1 MTMRFSLAFALALT
15 TTSAFAGPA
24 ADAVQFF
31 YSNIG
36 AEYDVANRDRFVDPA
51 KSVLDANEKSEEP
64 CLDFGLALDAQDYD
78 ETQVAK
84 TLKLAEDV
92 SGASAVV
99 TASFSLF
106 PGDPQNDREIVW
118 ELKQVGGQ
126 WKVFDVGQA
135 NGAWRLSEFT
145 CQ

>member
-1 MTMRFSLAFALALT
+1 MRLTIAIALALT
-15 TTSAFAGPA
+15 TAPALAGPA

-36 AEYDVANRDRFVDPA
+36 AEFEPANANRFVDPA
-51 KSVLDANEKSEEP
+51 KSVFEAALKSEEP
-64 CLDFGLALDAQDYD
+64 CIDFGVAIDAQDYD
-78 ETQVAK
+78 DAQIAK

-92 SGASAVV
+92 SGDQAMV

-106 PGDPQNDREIVW
+106 EGDPQNDREIVW

-126 WKVFDVGQA
+126 WKVADIGQA
-135 NGAWRLSEFT
+135 NGAWKLSEFT
-145 CQ
+145 CE

>member
-1 MTMRFSLAFALALT
+1 MRLSLALALAVT
-15 TTSAFAGPA
+15 AVPAFAGPA
-24 ADAVQFF
+24 SDAVQFF

-36 AEYDVANRDRFVDPA
+36 AEYDAANRGRFVDPA

-78 ETQVAK
+78 DAEVAK
-84 TLKLAEDV
+84 TLKLAEDLN
-92 SGASAVV
+92 GDSAMV

-126 WKVFDVGQA
+126 WKVSDIGQA

>member
-1 MTMRFSLAFALALT
+1 MRIPLAVALVLAAAPAL
-15 TTSAFAGPA
+15 AGPA
-24 ADAVQFF
+24 ADTVKFF

-36 AEYDVANRDRFVDPA
+36 AEYDPARRDLFVDPA
-51 KSVLDANEKSEEP
+51 KKVLDDNEKSEEP

-78 ETQVAK
+78 DATVAQ

-92 SGASAVV
+92 NGDQAMV

-118 ELKQVGGQ
+118 ELKKVGGE
-126 WKVFDVGQA
+126 WKIYDVGQA
-135 NGAWRLSEFT
+135 NGAWRLSEMT